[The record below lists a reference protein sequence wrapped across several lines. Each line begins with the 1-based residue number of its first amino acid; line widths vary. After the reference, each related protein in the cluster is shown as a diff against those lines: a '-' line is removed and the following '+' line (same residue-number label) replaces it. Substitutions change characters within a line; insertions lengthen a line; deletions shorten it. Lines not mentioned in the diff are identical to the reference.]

1 MKTNF
6 TDTFCKNIQTPGRYS
21 DPATKGLNL
30 NVKGNSKYWI
40 LRYLFAGKRHDLTI
54 GIYPEVTLKEARN
67 RAIACRAELIAGRRP
82 SAYWKLTKSEE
93 ATHALTFRVFSKECI
108 DSKAAEW
115 RNNKHTEQWYRTIDT
130 FVNPVIGDLALDSID
145 TEHILKILKPVWFT
159 KTETATRVRGRIE
172 WILAAAST
180 RKLRSGQNPAAWR
193 GHLETI
199 LPKPSRIR
207 PVEHHPA
214 LPYPEVPSLMRQ
226 LEDINGVSSL
236 ALQFLI
242 LNANRSGEVLGA
254 LRSEVDEKELWTVP
268 PSRMKAGKAHRVP
281 LGKRSIEI
289 LQLAKMHD
297 PESRYLFSKK
307 GKPLSSMAM
316 LMLVRRIKLDITV
329 HGFRSAFRDWIA
341 EETSHSSDA
350 AELALAHTI
359 TNKVESAYRRGDMLE
374 QRRRLMNDWEAY
386 CLGEIENEVITT
398 NIQKAA

>member
-1 MKTNF
+1 
-6 TDTFCKNIQTPGRYS
+6 
-21 DPATKGLNL
+21 
-30 NVKGNSKYWI
+30 
-40 LRYLFAGKRHDLTI
+40 
-54 GIYPEVTLKEARN
+54 
-67 RAIACRAELIAGRRP
+67 
-82 SAYWKLTKSEE
+82 
-93 ATHALTFRVFSKECI
+93 
-108 DSKAAEW
+108 
-115 RNNKHTEQWYRTIDT
+115 
-130 FVNPVIGDLALDSID
+130 
-145 TEHILKILKPVWFT
+145 
-159 KTETATRVRGRIE
+159 
-172 WILAAAST
+172 
-180 RKLRSGQNPAAWR
+180 
-193 GHLETI
+193 
-199 LPKPSRIR
+199 
-207 PVEHHPA
+207 
-214 LPYPEVPSLMRQ
+214 MRQ

-254 LRSEVDEKELWTVP
+254 LRSEVDENKLWTIP

-386 CLGEIENEVITT
+386 CLGAIVNEVITT